1 MMYPLQIRQMLLIV
15 PYQLLVTRVELVDQQ
30 LFILQS
36 SLSVDTP
43 TSLHWL
49 VGKSQLKMMYPLQ
62 LKQVLLIASYQL
74 LVTRVVEQ

>member
-43 TSLHWL
+43 TFLHWL

-62 LKQVLLIASYQL
+62 LKQVLLIAPYQL